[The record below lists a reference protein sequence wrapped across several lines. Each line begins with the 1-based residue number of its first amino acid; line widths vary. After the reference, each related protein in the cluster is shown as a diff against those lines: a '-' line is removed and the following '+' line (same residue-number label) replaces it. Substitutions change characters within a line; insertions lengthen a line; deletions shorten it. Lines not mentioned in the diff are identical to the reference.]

1 MSNINIY
8 QNLFE
13 QIKTKF
19 ATEEITAD
27 NMDWFKDSIG
37 KNTLVKMINEILMN
51 EDLLSKIADRSYT
64 HALGFDKIV
73 LMDLNKDCEEI
84 DNKVQL
90 RFHIWDN
97 KNDALSVLE
106 AMHEHSFN
114 FISLVLTGKLE
125 NQCFDMKA
133 VSKVELDLIEKLKF
147 IVKNNSDESLRFLNE
162 QVEIVE
168 ALKLRAFGSVMFDE
182 QNLKEKYAPK
192 KVQSLFNLNEEEL
205 HMLTA
210 IEGHYVS
217 NRVSGERDS
226 YKHVLDSYK
235 SINAVEVL
243 SIKEGE
249 YYFHPYQYPHRLY
262 YDKDILN
269 STILLTTPVKDNPQG
284 GSLQRMTYQKES
296 EKEYAKIK
304 LTKETLRVKL
314 ESYLNEMY
322 GE

>member
-1 MSNINIY
+1 MKQSKVY
-8 QNLFE
+8 QSLFD
-13 QIKTKF
+13 QIKQQFSK
-19 ATEEITAD
+19 EEITTD
-27 NMDWFKDSIG
+27 HMDWFKNAIE
-37 KNTLVKMINEILMN
+37 KNTLVKMINEILTDD
-51 EDLLSKIADRSYT
+51 DLLSRIAERSYT

-73 LMDLNKDCEEI
+73 LMDLSKDCEEI

-125 NQCFDMKA
+125 NQCFDMNN
-133 VSKVELDLIEKLKF
+133 VSQVESDLIEKLKT
-147 IVKNNSDESLRFLNE
+147 IVKGSSEESLSFLNE

-168 ALKLRAFGSVMFDE
+168 ALKLKQFGSKMFDE
-182 QNLKEKYAPK
+182 QNFQEKYAPK
-192 KVQSLFNLNEEEL
+192 KIQSLFNLSEEEL
-205 HMLTA
+205 YMLTA

-217 NRVSGERDS
+217 NRVSGERNS

-243 SIKEGE
+243 SISEGE

-262 YDKDILN
+262 YDKEILN
-269 STILLTTPVKDNPQG
+269 STILLTTPVKENPQG

-296 EKEYAKIK
+296 EKEYAKLK
-304 LTKETLRVKL
+304 LTPETLRVKL
-314 ESYLNEMY
+314 ESYLNVLG